1 MLGLLTAAIAA
12 CSPPEGT
19 SALLERPERVIMI
32 GELHGTAEAP
42 RAVGEIACA
51 ASEQGSVVVALEL
64 EDTLQPTLDA
74 FIAAPDD
81 AGAVETLEGSTLL
94 NRAVQDG
101 RTSQALLDLLMRVR
115 ALKASGRDI
124 SLHLFQPSS
133 LSRGEGLDQAW
144 YELNMGYLLS
154 RARQTRPDA
163 RVIGLAGNIHARKTA
178 FEDYPDLGVPAA
190 GHLPAR
196 ETLSLKIAQ
205 QGGFAWNCSQDA
217 CGVNPSMASYDA
229 EARGVILGVHRLRG
243 APGRG
248 QSGGF
253 PSTVGSRPGA
263 RGTGWRP
270 GSAEAF
276 AFGQRQNRRWTAAD
290 RDPNPTGP

>member
-1 MLGLLTAAIAA
+1 MLGLLSAAAIAA

-19 SALLERPERVIMI
+19 SALLERAERVIMI

-42 RAVGEIACA
+42 QAVGEIACA
-51 ASEQGSVVVALEL
+51 ASEQGPVVVALEL

-74 FIAAPDD
+74 FLAAPDD
-81 AGAVETLEGSTLL
+81 AAALATLDGSTLH

-115 ALKASGRDI
+115 EMKAAGKYV

-133 LSRGEGLDQAW
+133 ISRGEGLDQAW

-154 RARQTRPDA
+154 RARQTRPEA
-163 RVIGLAGNIHARKTA
+163 RVIGLAGNIHARKTG
-178 FEDYPDLGVPAA
+178 FKDYPDLGVPAA

-196 ETLSLKIAQ
+196 ETLTLRIAQ

-217 CGVNPSMASYDA
+217 CGVNPSTAAYDT
-229 EARGVILGVHRLRG
+229 EARGVILGPFDDG
-243 APGRG
+243 AYDGILALGP
-248 QSGGF
+248 
-253 PSTVGSRPGA
+253 
-263 RGTGWRP
+263 
-270 GSAEAF
+270 
-276 AFGQRQNRRWTAAD
+276 WTASPPLD
-290 RDPNPTGP
+290 VTSGR